1 MRASSGF
8 TWASKEE
15 SGFGWEAAEMAAP
28 SRAATR
34 KQREWFIK
42 PGFLGKLIL

>member
-28 SRAATR
+28 SRAATP
-34 KQREWFIK
+34 KQRE
-42 PGFLGKLIL
+42 